1 MDRAARLAGG
11 SSRPGT
17 ASSVGSDDDW
27 RGGDREALDAARQA
41 RRERSRSARKKQ
53 KERDDKHAP
62 VEEAKEEPPAAQS
75 ELMDK
80 LHAPIKRCLKQL
92 KEGAEKAVGKPV
104 PFAVETQL
112 NDAVQ
117 SLRDICSSYDAVWRS
132 CIAPPLRGNAF
143 EGPYE
148 QLFGHLQ
155 EEPGSSKSQPKNL
168 GSTYRW
174 LCCVTDLTI
183 GSELRA
189 LAKASDAKKYLLWD
203 RIKKGC
209 RALCENAPKNLDIFA
224 SQAGRKLEDLGGHRG
239 MTRLLVE
246 NAGKIPIIA
255 AKCLEAS
262 LIDPPK
268 LTPGTSVEFAKGADE
283 ILSRGSVAG
292 VSGRTCDIECDGAT
306 IKNVLIDKVR
316 RFTALPEGTKVGAL
330 QKCDIVLRVLKPALE
345 GVDVGEFASFVNGKA
360 SIPEKL
366 IAGTS
371 SLVTRLNTS
380 TAKDALTLL
389 KLVDEELDTAA
400 KTYEAASTALSAG
413 VEADVR
419 PGTLSILLELVKAAK
434 VASDIEEKPAEV
446 KPVEGDEER
455 RSQAICSLVQ
465 GPPLLKPLVDDSKW

>member
-1 MDRAARLAGG
+1 MARKKDRSRSRSREPEGESLMDRAARLAGG

-53 KERDDKHAP
+53 KERDDKYAP
-62 VEEAKEEPPAAQS
+62 VEEAKEEPPAAQSS

-117 SLRDICSSYDAVWRS
+117 SLRDICSSYDAVWRC
-132 CIAPPLRGNAF
+132 CIAPPLRGDAF

-155 EEPGSSKSQPKNL
+155 EEPGSSKSQPRDL

-174 LCCVTDLTI
+174 LCCVTELTI
-183 GSELRA
+183 GAELRA

-209 RALCENAPKNLDIFA
+209 RALCENAPKSLDIFA
-224 SQAGRKLEDLGGHRG
+224 SQASRKLEELGGHQG
-239 MTRLLVE
+239 MMRLVVE
-246 NAGKIPIIA
+246 HAAMIPIIA

-268 LTPGTSVEFAKGADE
+268 LTVGTCVEFARGADE
-283 ILSRGSVAG
+283 VLSKGSVAG
-292 VSGRTCDIECDGAT
+292 VSGRTCDIECDGST

-316 RFTALPEGTKVGAL
+316 RFVALPEGSKVGAL

-345 GVDVGEFASFVNGKA
+345 GVDVEPRN
-360 SIPEKL
+360 
-366 IAGTS
+366 
-371 SLVTRLNTS
+371 
-380 TAKDALTLL
+380 LT
-389 KLVDEELDTAA
+389 
-400 KTYEAASTALSAG
+400 
-413 VEADVR
+413 
-419 PGTLSILLELVKAAK
+419 ELV
-434 VASDIEEKPAEV
+434 
-446 KPVEGDEER
+446 
-455 RSQAICSLVQ
+455 
-465 GPPLLKPLVDDSKW
+465 PPDW